1 MAWPK
6 LLVSFIS
13 STSIIQQQVIQELFL
28 VLSDMAAW
36 PPQTFDFFLNQVIAQ
51 TGSILGMIDMLH
63 LHDCIL

>member
-28 VLSDMAAW
+28 LLSGMAAW
-36 PPQTFDFFLNQVIAQ
+36 PPQTLDLFLNQVIAQ